1 MITSKKNDSEEQM
14 VVLRTFTSDFEANLV
29 RAKLQ
34 EAGVP
39 CMLADEFFSSLYP
52 LTTVGTMRLMVFEK
66 DVEKALA
73 ILNDAAGSDGSDTP
87 PADNLS

>member
-1 MITSKKNDSEEQM
+1 MITSKKNESEEQT

-34 EAGVP
+34 EAGIP

-52 LTTVGTMRLMVFEK
+52 LTTVGTIRLMVFNK

-73 ILNDAAGSDGSDTP
+73 ILNDTAGDGGSNTP
-87 PADNLS
+87 PADTPL

>member
-1 MITSKKNDSEEQM
+1 MITSKKNESEEHP

-34 EAGVP
+34 EAGIP

-52 LTTVGTMRLMVFEK
+52 LTTVGTIRLMVFNK

-73 ILNDAAGSDGSDTP
+73 ILNDTAGDGGSNTP
-87 PADNLS
+87 PADTPL

>member
-1 MITSKKNDSEEQM
+1 MITSKKNESEEQT

-34 EAGVP
+34 EAGIP

-52 LTTVGTMRLMVFEK
+52 LTTVGTIRLMVFNK

-73 ILNDAAGSDGSDTP
+73 ILNDTAGDGGRNTP
-87 PADNLS
+87 PADTPL

>member
-1 MITSKKNDSEEQM
+1 MITSKKNESEEQT

-34 EAGVP
+34 EAGIP

-52 LTTVGTMRLMVFEK
+52 LTTVGTIRLMVFNK

-73 ILNDAAGSDGSDTP
+73 ILNDTTGDGGSNTP
-87 PADNLS
+87 PADTPL

>member
-1 MITSKKNDSEEQM
+1 MITSKKNESEEQT
-14 VVLRTFTSDFEANLV
+14 VVLRTFTSDFEANFV

-34 EAGVP
+34 EAGIP

-52 LTTVGTMRLMVFEK
+52 LTTVGTIRLMVFNK

-73 ILNDAAGSDGSDTP
+73 ILNDTAGDGGSNTP
-87 PADNLS
+87 PADTPL

>member
-1 MITSKKNDSEEQM
+1 MITSKKNESEEQT

-34 EAGVP
+34 EAGIP

-52 LTTVGTMRLMVFEK
+52 LTTVGTIRLMVFNK

-73 ILNDAAGSDGSDTP
+73 ILNDTVGDGGSNTP
-87 PADNLS
+87 PADTPL

>member
-1 MITSKKNDSEEQM
+1 MITSKKNESEEQT

-34 EAGVP
+34 EAGIP

-52 LTTVGTMRLMVFEK
+52 LTTVGTIRLMVFNK

-73 ILNDAAGSDGSDTP
+73 ILNDTAGDGGSNTPPVDTP
-87 PADNLS
+87 L